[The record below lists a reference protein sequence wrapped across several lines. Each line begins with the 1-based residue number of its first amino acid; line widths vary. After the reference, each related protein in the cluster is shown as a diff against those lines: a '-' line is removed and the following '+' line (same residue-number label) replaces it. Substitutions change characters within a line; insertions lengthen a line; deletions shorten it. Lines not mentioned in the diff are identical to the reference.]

1 MPQHLV
7 DMMRHD
13 HDIRE
18 RARRRS
24 RLGGYT
30 CCGVVCYVMVGLTFS
45 DMGPTTLLAPDPR
58 AACPA
63 PAVET
68 PEKGGSLTILQGNLW
83 MLPVRPLLVPF
94 EFATDRPARLERL
107 VEAVA
112 QCRPAIVLLQEVF
125 ERSAVE
131 LLARHLPDYRVLTS
145 GATDF
150 TGTVNSSGLV
160 TLTKVPV
167 DATRFQ
173 PFAPLPFG
181 HTAYEVMARKGIL
194 ATRVVSEEFEVTV
207 LNVHLYGS
215 RHPAEASVRRA
226 EQLREVLDLV
236 ESLEASGQRVLIG
249 GDFNIAREELQT
261 KLPAGWAVSQH
272 GPTYDP
278 RLYPYTA
285 QGANDTPANR
295 QRRVIGAGARAI
307 DFLLSPPSAGVH
319 LVSQVLDGLL
329 VSDHQFIH
337 HTVWAD
343 AL

>member
-1 MPQHLV
+1 
-7 DMMRHD
+7 
-13 HDIRE
+13 
-18 RARRRS
+18 
-24 RLGGYT
+24 
-30 CCGVVCYVMVGLTFS
+30 MVGLTLS
-45 DMGPTTLLAPDPR
+45 DVGPTTSLSPD
-58 AACPA
+58 AEGVCPA
-63 PAVET
+63 HTLRA
-68 PEKGGSLTILQGNLW
+68 KDARGSLTILQGNLW
-83 MLPVRPLLVPF
+83 MLPFRPLLVPF

-107 VEAVA
+107 VGAVTT
-112 QCRPAIVLLQEVF
+112 CRPAIVLLQEVF
-125 ERSAVE
+125 ELSAVE
-131 LLARHLPDYRVLTS
+131 LLARHLPDYQVLTS
-145 GATDF
+145 GETDF
-150 TGTVNSSGLV
+150 TGTINSSGLV
-160 TLTKVPV
+160 TLTRVPV
-167 DATRFQ
+167 DDTRFQ
-173 PFAPLPFG
+173 PFAHLPLG

-194 ATRVVSEEFEVTV
+194 ATRVVSKDFEGTV

-215 RHPAEASVRRA
+215 RHPAEAPVRRG

-278 RLYPYTA
+278 RLNPYTA

-295 QRRVIGAGARAI
+295 QRRIVGAGARAI